1 MKNLTNFGPDNG
13 DNNDNND
20 DHNDY
25 DRGGIV
31 SPNHEED
38 ADADNDETD
47 YANQPPK

>member
-1 MKNLTNFGPDNG
+1 MKNATNFGPNNG
-13 DNNDNND
+13 DDYD
-20 DHNDY
+20 DDY

-31 SPNHEED
+31 SPDHGKE